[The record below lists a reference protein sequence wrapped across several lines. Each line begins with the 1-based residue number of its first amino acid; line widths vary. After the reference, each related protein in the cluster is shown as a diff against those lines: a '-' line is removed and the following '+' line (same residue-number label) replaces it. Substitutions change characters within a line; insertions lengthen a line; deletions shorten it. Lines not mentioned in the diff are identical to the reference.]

1 MNFTILPLEGIQ
13 WSNQTILLGST
24 KEDIEAKLGQ
34 PDIVHN
40 SYYYFNNELRFDF
53 SEKGKLETIE
63 FLAGYTGEI
72 QPIIYG
78 IQAFQVSADD
88 LYRILE
94 NHSSNIIIDDENGYS
109 FAFPSI
115 GIGIYRE
122 SIPQNVTD
130 LINEMKELGINI
142 TGNPNIEEEQLK
154 ASHWATISLASS
166 KYTW

>member
-13 WSNQTILLGST
+13 WNNQTILLGST

-34 PDIVHN
+34 PDIVDN
-40 SYYYFNNELRFDF
+40 SYYYFNSELRFDF
-53 SEKGKLETIE
+53 SEKGKLELIE

-72 QPIIYG
+72 QPTIYG
-78 IQAFQVSADD
+78 IQAFQVNADD
-88 LYRILE
+88 LYSILE
-94 NHSSNIIIDDENGYS
+94 SHSSKNIIDNENGYS
-109 FAFPSI
+109 FVFPDI

-122 SIPQNVTD
+122 SIPKNVTE

-142 TGNPNIEEEQLK
+142 TENPNIEEEQLK
-154 ASHWATISLASS
+154 ASHWATISLTSS